1 MDYLSSLVKA
11 SRPKQWIKNLLVAA
25 APIAASQFGSQKT
38 KIILGVVGFTAASI
52 IGYLIND
59 WIDKESDRNHP
70 KKQFRPFASGKLNF
84 YSLVFLLMINTLVVI
99 RICLFLPKEYT
110 LTIIVYLLLTLT
122 YSLYIKSK
130 PVIEMIWLASGFLIR
145 AIAGSAIIQEAPTGW
160 FIVAVGFGA
169 LFVVSA
175 KRLAELK
182 NNHQNK
188 TRLVISKYNES
199 FLNLVLTTSVSITLL
214 TYALWVF
221 QVHPNS
227 ILAQFTILPFT
238 LSVLLYAWHC
248 ENGDAES
255 PESLIYKDK
264 LMLVGIFLVIT
275 PLIFI
280 IYK

>member
-1 MDYLSSLVKA
+1 MGYLLSLVKA

-25 APIAASQFGSQKT
+25 APIAAGQFGSQKT
-38 KIILGVVGFTAASI
+38 KIILGVIGFTAASI

-59 WIDKESDRNHP
+59 WIDRETDRNHP
-70 KKQFRPFASGKLNF
+70 KKQIRPFASGKLNF
-84 YSLVFLLMINTLVVI
+84 SSLVFLLVLNSFLVI
-99 RICLFLPKEYT
+99 LMCIALPEEYT
-110 LTIIVYLLLTLT
+110 FTIIVYLIITLT
-122 YSLYIKSK
+122 YSAYIKSK

-238 LSVLLYAWHC
+238 FAVLFYAWHC
-248 ENGDAES
+248 ENGDAET
-255 PESLIYKDK
+255 PETLIFKDK
-264 LMLVGIFLVIT
+264 LMLTSVFLVII